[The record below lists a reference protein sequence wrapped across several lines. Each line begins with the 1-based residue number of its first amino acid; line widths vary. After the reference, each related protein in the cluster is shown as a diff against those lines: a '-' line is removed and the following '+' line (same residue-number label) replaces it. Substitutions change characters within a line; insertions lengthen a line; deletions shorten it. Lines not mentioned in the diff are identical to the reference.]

1 MHVAGEIGPSLF
13 LSGASRDSF
22 GRVHEGDAGHML
34 KNGTRS
40 RESQSLIALLLL
52 SLGTSVACGSA
63 PAAEDSAAQTGGPA
77 AAGPSTSAGAP
88 STGAAGRAATA
99 AATTQAGSQPGTAM
113 ATTPRPAASAAGAA
127 AAPTTG
133 PAMAGA
139 AGTAAAPTAGAAGA
153 TAAGPD
159 ETPSAAGA
167 GGSATAAAAG
177 ASGGTASA
185 AGASAEMPRED
196 LGKGDGSD
204 VITIGDSWM
213 NLGATGIQ
221 QSLVRLSMQPYRTYG
236 LAATRLLDE
245 VIPRQYASAKRENP
259 DIKTVVMTGGGNDIL
274 LTGAGADRSTAGPAT
289 RGQIDMIA
297 DRLVMLWDEMGAD
310 GVKDVVYIEY
320 SRGGG
325 SEAAVNYATEKIK
338 PLCDEFTATRCHW
351 VDADD
356 HLMMMLSLDGIH
368 PTGDG
373 CDKIAT
379 GVIAMMEKE
388 GMRR

>member
-1 MHVAGEIGPSLF
+1 
-13 LSGASRDSF
+13 
-22 GRVHEGDAGHML
+22 
-34 KNGTRS
+34 
-40 RESQSLIALLLL
+40 
-52 SLGTSVACGSA
+52 
-63 PAAEDSAAQTGGPA
+63 
-77 AAGPSTSAGAP
+77 
-88 STGAAGRAATA
+88 
-99 AATTQAGSQPGTAM
+99 
-113 ATTPRPAASAAGAA
+113 
-127 AAPTTG
+127 
-133 PAMAGA
+133 
-139 AGTAAAPTAGAAGA
+139 
-153 TAAGPD
+153 
-159 ETPSAAGA
+159 
-167 GGSATAAAAG
+167 
-177 ASGGTASA
+177 
-185 AGASAEMPRED
+185 MPRED

-213 NLGATGIQ
+213 NLGTTGIQ
-221 QSLVRLSMQPYRTYG
+221 QSLVRLSMQRYRTYG

-245 VIPRQYASAKRENP
+245 VIPGQYASAKRANP

-297 DRLVMLWDEMGAD
+297 DRLVKLWDEMGAD

-338 PLCDEFTATRCHW
+338 PLCDAAEATRCHW
-351 VDADD
+351 IDADD
-356 HLMMMLSLDGIH
+356 FLMMMLSLDGIH

-379 GVIAMMEKE
+379 GIIALMEKE

>member
-1 MHVAGEIGPSLF
+1 
-13 LSGASRDSF
+13 
-22 GRVHEGDAGHML
+22 ML
-34 KNGTRS
+34 KNGTKS
-40 RESQSLIALLLL
+40 RESQRLIALLLL
-52 SLGTSVACGSA
+52 SLGTSFGCGNEPA
-63 PAAEDSAAQTGGPA
+63 PADDGAAQTGAPA
-77 AAGPSTSAGAP
+77 VTSP
-88 STGAAGRAATA
+88 STGAAAPSAGAAGRPATG
-99 AATTQAGSQPGTAM
+99 ATPPANPQTGTAT
-113 ATTPRPAASAAGAA
+113 ATTPRAAAGSAGA

-133 PAMAGA
+133 PSSAAAGA
-139 AGTAAAPTAGAAGA
+139 TGAAGA
-153 TAAGPD
+153 ATAAAAAGASASPD
-159 ETPSAAGA
+159 ATPAAAGA
-167 GGSATAAAAG
+167 GGAATASTAG

-185 AGASAEMPRED
+185 AGAAAEVPRED

-204 VITIGDSWM
+204 VIAIGDSWM
-213 NLGATGIQ
+213 NLGTTGIQ
-221 QSLVRLSMQPYRTYG
+221 QSLVRLSMQDYRTYG
-236 LAATRLLDE
+236 FPGVRLLDE
-245 VIPRQYASAKRENP
+245 VIPNQYATAKRENP

-338 PLCDEFTATRCHW
+338 PLCDGAEATRCHW

-356 HLMMMLSLDGIH
+356 FLMKMLSADGIH
-368 PTGDG
+368 PTGAG

-379 GVIAMMEKE
+379 GIIALMEKE
-388 GMRR
+388 GIRR